1 MDSMTRRELLSKST
15 VLLLLVPVACSSS
28 NATTIPSNLDASTCN
43 GVFELSTVTNNHTHT
58 LCVPFTDL
66 SAPPTAGVTYTTST
80 DDGHNH
86 TVVLTQAQLQTI
98 AGGSSVTVTT
108 STPFP
113 HDFTI
118 KKA

>member
-1 MDSMTRRELLSKST
+1 MESMTRRELLSKST

-28 NATTIPSNLDASTCN
+28 NATTIPSNLDASNCK
-43 GVFELSTVTNNHTHT
+43 GVFEVSTVTNNHTHT

-66 SAPPTAGVTYTTST
+66 SAPAAAGVTYTTST

-86 TVVLTQAQLQTI
+86 TVALTQQQLQTI
-98 AGGSSVTVTT
+98 GSGGSVMVTT

-113 HDFTI
+113 HNFTI
-118 KKA
+118 QKA